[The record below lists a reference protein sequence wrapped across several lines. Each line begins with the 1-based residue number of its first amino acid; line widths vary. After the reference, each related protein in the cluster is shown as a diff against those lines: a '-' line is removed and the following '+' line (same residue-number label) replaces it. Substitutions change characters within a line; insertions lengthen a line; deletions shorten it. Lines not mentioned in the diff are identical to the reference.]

1 LTFFSWPVK
10 TPPVAILSD
19 RTVQY
24 QSAVETGYFPGM
36 FRGDEVLTDEARLST
51 ALEAQKGRFDRGVK
65 IGTNH
70 HSRLGVR
77 KDISQSW
84 CRQIMTKSCDCFL
97 IQRLCVGVCG
107 VAVLTLFAGCRGG
120 SMESEVS
127 GTVTLDGKKVGP
139 GTIVFAPT
147 NPKGTPATGSVES
160 DGGYTMKTSRER
172 GLSAGTYR
180 VAVSIREMPQNVK
193 RGDRP
198 PPGKSLIPEKYEDQS
213 TSGLE
218 FKVEPGRNTIN
229 VELLSR

>member
-1 LTFFSWPVK
+1 MS
-10 TPPVAILSD
+10 
-19 RTVQY
+19 
-24 QSAVETGYFPGM
+24 
-36 FRGDEVLTDEARLST
+36 VLEDT
-51 ALEAQKGRFDRGVK
+51 
-65 IGTNH
+65 
-70 HSRLGVR
+70 
-77 KDISQSW
+77 SQGW
-84 CRQIMTKSCDCFL
+84 RPRIMTKSPDCFL

-127 GTVTLDGKKVGP
+127 GTVTLDGKKIGP
-139 GTIVFAPT
+139 GMIAFAPT
-147 NPKGTPATGSVES
+147 NQKGTPATGSVES
-160 DGGYTMKTSRER
+160 DGSYTLKTSRER

-198 PPGKSLIPEKYEDQS
+198 PPGKLLIPEKYEDQS

-229 VELLSR
+229 IELLGR